1 MRFGIA
7 FKLGCL
13 LALFGV
19 LVTGLTGYYSY
30 VSSRDMLLKAAER
43 DLLTAT
49 QVLGRNLRSSVEAI
63 AVDARL
69 LADVADAR
77 TLPLAVDEA
86 GREQAEDHL
95 AELFR
100 ALLAVHPEYMQIR
113 LISAAGHGLEQVRMD
128 RDGDNLLRVSGS
140 DLQEKGHYAYVFD
153 TLRMRPGEIRLS
165 PIVINH
171 EQGAHSGL
179 GKPTLHVSTPLANE
193 QGVIFALIVINID
206 LDQLFA
212 TLKSDLPGYYQVYL
226 SNRWGDLLIHPD
238 HRRTFGFDQGRRLFI
253 QDEFP
258 HVAELFDDSAEE
270 SLVSRRPAAD
280 DQQQGL
286 VAAFVRLDVSARSQE
301 RFVILGL
308 AQPERHVLNAATR
321 LGERIAQIVVLFSLA
336 ALALA
341 IIASRALTRP
351 LKDMT
356 DAVQLFARERRVS
369 PLPERREDELGLL
382 ARSFARLQEEIL
394 RQLDELHSGRHAL
407 EHLAR
412 HDPLTGLP
420 NRRVFFERLDHA
432 LANSRRSGKP
442 LAVLFVDLD
451 HFKQL
456 NDTLGHALGDHV
468 LQAVA
473 NLLRSATRESDTVA
487 RLGGDEFVILFE
499 VVEDTQQV
507 LSILHKLHDRFQ
519 LSMLLDGH
527 EVQVH
532 ASMGVSL
539 FPRDGDDIQALVQQA
554 DRAMYRAKSAG
565 RNTFT
570 FDAQDAP
577 D

>member
-30 VSSRDMLLKAAER
+30 ASSRDMLLKAAER

-49 QVLGRNLRSSVEAI
+49 QVLGRNLRTSVNAI
-63 AVDARL
+63 AVDTRL

-77 TLPLAVDEA
+77 TLPQAADQGA
-86 GREQAEDHL
+86 REQTEDHL

-113 LISAAGHGLEQVRMD
+113 LISAAGHGLEQVRVD
-128 RDGDNLLRVSGS
+128 RDGERLLRISGN
-140 DLQEKGHYAYVFD
+140 DLQEKAHYDYVFE

-165 PIVINH
+165 PIVINR

-179 GKPTLHVSTPLANE
+179 GQPTLHVSTPLANE
-193 QGVIFALIVINID
+193 KGEVFALIVINID
-206 LDQLFA
+206 LDQLFD
-212 TLKSDLPGYYQVYL
+212 TLKSDLPSHYQVYL
-226 SNRWGDLLIHPD
+226 SNSWGDLLIHPD

-258 HVAELFDDSAEE
+258 SVVGLFDKTRD
-270 SLVSRRPAAD
+270 SLVSRSAAQNE
-280 DQQQGL
+280 QQPGL
-286 VAAFVRLDVSARSQE
+286 VAAFVRLDVSERNPQ

-308 AQPERHVLNAATR
+308 AQPESHVLSAATR
-321 LGERIAQIVVLFSLA
+321 LGERIVQIVILFSLA

-351 LKDMT
+351 LKSMT
-356 DAVQLFARERRVS
+356 DAVQLFARERRVA

-382 ARSFARLQEEIL
+382 ARSFARMQEEIL

-432 LANSRRSGKP
+432 LANSRRSGKQ

-499 VVEDTQQV
+499 VVEDAQQV

-570 FDAQDAP
+570 FDGQDPP

>member
-63 AVDARL
+63 ADDALL
-69 LADVADAR
+69 LANGADAR
-77 TLPLAVDEA
+77 TLPLAPDQA

-100 ALLAVHPEYMQIR
+100 AMLSVHPEYMQIR
-113 LISAAGHGLEQVRMD
+113 LINAAGHGLEQVRMD
-128 RDGDNLLRVSGS
+128 RDGDRLLRVGGN
-140 DLQEKGHYAYVFD
+140 DLQEKAHYAYVFD
-153 TLRMRPGEIRLS
+153 TLRLRPGEIRLS
-165 PIVINH
+165 PIVINR

-179 GKPTLHVSTPLANE
+179 GKPTLHVSTPLTNE
-193 QGVIFALIVINID
+193 RGDVIALIVINID
-206 LDQLFA
+206 LGQLFA
-212 TLKSDLPGYYQVYL
+212 TLKSELPSHYQLYL

-258 HVAELFDDSAEE
+258 RVAELYREKSADN
-270 SLVSRRPAAD
+270 LVSHRPP
-280 DQQQGL
+280 QGEQQGL
-286 VAAFVRLDVSARSQE
+286 VAAFVRLDVSASSPE

-308 AQPERHVLNAATR
+308 AQPERHVLSAATR

-341 IIASRALTRP
+341 IIASRTLTRP

-382 ARSFARLQEEIL
+382 ARSFARMQEEIL
-394 RQLDELHSGRHAL
+394 HQLDELHSGRHAL

-432 LANSRRSGKP
+432 LANSRRSGKQ

-456 NDTLGHALGDHV
+456 NDTLGHIIGDHA

-473 NLLRSATRESDTVA
+473 QLLRSATRASDTVA

-499 VVEDTQQV
+499 ALDDPQQV
-507 LSILHKLHDRFQ
+507 LSILQKLHDRFQ
-519 LSMLLDGH
+519 LSMLIDGH

-570 FDAQDAP
+570 FDAQDP
-577 D
+577 LD